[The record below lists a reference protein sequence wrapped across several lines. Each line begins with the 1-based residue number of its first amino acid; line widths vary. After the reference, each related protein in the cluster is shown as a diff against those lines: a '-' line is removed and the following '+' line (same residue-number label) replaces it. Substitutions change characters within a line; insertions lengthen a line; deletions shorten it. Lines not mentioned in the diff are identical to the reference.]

1 MSEDLPLPLTP
12 LMPTRHP
19 SGMSMST
26 FLRLLPLAPRMP
38 RDSPLPRRLGYGDAV
53 PAAEVVQGE
62 GVSDDAVPEG
72 VRIGF
77 LSLQHPGC
85 RGAQAYPAALLAGS
99 RPHIDY
105 PVCGV
110 HGLGVVLDH
119 HHGIAF
125 VAEFLE

>member
-1 MSEDLPLPLTP
+1 M
-12 LMPTRHP
+12 
-19 SGMSMST
+19 
-26 FLRLLPLAPRMP
+26 
-38 RDSPLPRRLGYGDAV
+38 
-53 PAAEVVQGE
+53 
-62 GVSDDAVPEG
+62 PEG

-77 LSLQHPGC
+77 LPLQHPGC

-105 PVCGV
+105 PVGGV

-125 VAEFLE
+125 VTEFLERGYEFPVVPLVQAYARLVEYVEHVHEFGTYLGGESDALALSS